1 MATTA
6 PDGVI
11 TVRNSIVENGNLPRQ
26 YTAGSPDIIVSGKL
40 PFEDPS
46 ILVDPKNYNNAY
58 ENTLYIGFPN
68 FLYVRGKNFGT
79 QKVEGSWNLYWST
92 PNILLYPYLWE
103 ANQLAS
109 SDGNLDPALSL
120 DPGAIGASTNA
131 FAWTPADT
139 QDHYCMIAV
148 AKSPGHP
155 NPLAGV
161 RNVTDLAA
169 AMSNN
174 ANIAQ
179 RNLQL
184 IRGDVPQVVSSAA
197 YAQGDEPQTM
207 DIAVLLKNLP
217 KGSSWSAAS
226 GTTLNGMTLQH
237 AESNTQVNNF
247 KYAWSDLDVPA
258 QWQTFFNYTM
268 AFGSDWSGI
277 PDGAKPEL
285 TIRGEIAMTS
295 EHRLYNHPA
304 ARVAEPDTKNGRPRL
319 DKLGNP
325 VKLMIAGTVTTR
337 CPDIVRR

>member
-1 MATTA
+1 MATTP

-11 TVRNSIVENGNLPRQ
+11 TLRNSIGENGNLPRT

-46 ILVDPKNYNNAY
+46 ILEKADNYDKSY
-58 ENTLYIGFPN
+58 DNTLYIGFPN
-68 FLYVRGKNFGT
+68 YLYVRGKNFGT
-79 QKVEGSWNLYWST
+79 QKVDGSWNLYWST

-103 ANQLAS
+103 ANQLAT
-109 SDGNLDPALSL
+109 SDGNQDPTFSL
-120 DPGAIGASTNA
+120 APGAIGASTNA
-131 FAWTPADT
+131 FTWVPPDT

-148 AKSPGHP
+148 AKSPNFP

-161 RNVTDLAA
+161 RNVSSLAA
-169 AMSNN
+169 TMADN

-184 IRGDVPQVVSSAA
+184 VRGNVPQVVSSAA

-226 GTTLNGMTLQH
+226 GTLLNGVTLQH

-247 KYAWSDLDVPA
+247 KYAWSDLNVPA
-258 QWQTFFNYTM
+258 QWQTMFSYTM

-295 EHRLYNHPA
+295 THALYNHPA
-304 ARVAEPDTKNGRPRL
+304 ARLAEPHLLTGEARMCKA
-319 DKLGNP
+319 GNP
-325 VKLMIAGTVTTR
+325 IKLMIAGTVTTR
-337 CPDIVRR
+337 CPDIERR